1 MGTYN
6 RLHVSLVCPRCGAS
20 VTTGVDCHFGY
31 TAAMESLQVGDCY
44 PVQPGLPPAE
54 SVSTDGEG
62 YMECPHCQKDAF
74 LRVLVRGG
82 VIVGVEPDTERQ
94 GYIPGAAT

>member
-6 RLHVSLVCPRCGAS
+6 RLHTSLVCPRCGVS
-20 VTTGVDCHFGY
+20 VSAVIDCHFGY
-31 TAAMESLQVGDCY
+31 TAAMQTLQVGDRY
-44 PVQPGLPPAE
+44 PVQPSSPVAE

-62 YMECPHCQKDAF
+62 YMECPSCQKDAF
-74 LRVLVRGG
+74 LRVLVRAG

-94 GYIPGAAT
+94 GYIPGSAA